1 MYKTSCED
9 ALANC
14 SRRGTRCE
22 QATGKWVLLVTIL
35 GSSMAFIDGTIVNV
49 ILPVIQ
55 QQLGA
60 GVNEVQWVLESYALF
75 LAALILVGG

>member
-1 MYKTSCED
+1 
-9 ALANC
+9 
-14 SRRGTRCE
+14 
-22 QATGKWVLLVTIL
+22 
-35 GSSMAFIDGTIVNV
+35 MAFIDGTIVNV